1 MNLSTLLRGG
11 ALALSTLLPAPL
23 AAQVQLPNFAPAA
36 HLHTAPAPAP
46 TAEAAAIGTIA
57 AVVADPD
64 GLPWAV
70 GPDYKA
76 ALQRGGIDFVP
87 ALPSAPAN
95 RVFRLRLDRIRRG
108 SDVLHQADRGV
119 SAPAP
124 SWQGQDVAYERGG
137 IVERYRVDAR
147 GLELS
152 FVFAERP
159 IGDGD
164 LIVRCDVDGG
174 LRPEALADGTL
185 RFTDGAHGGVH
196 IGHVTGI
203 DARGERCPG
212 GLAVVDDQL
221 ELRLPDAFVDR
232 AQFPL
237 VLDPWLSAAS
247 LVPQGGGNDSFVQG
261 TTGGAQYASFT
272 TWVFCRT
279 FSASDSDVYVVNS
292 NSPSL
297 LLGFANSASLVET
310 APVCA
315 CTAAIWQPVVWQE
328 GPTATGPWTVRVRP
342 FYVVQGL
349 PLQPVTTVAAVGERA
364 SVSSRRDGVASALIS
379 YVEPGVGL
387 RVRSYTAPTTLGAA
401 QTVVSTAN
409 GDAIWGTPRLTNSY
423 DNNAVAGLI
432 YEIAPAIAPNLGTL
446 NVLALNVQGQT
457 VGSANLVVANGSNF
471 DPAIAGNGSHFL
483 AAYTRFGQLLQVR
496 LTWSGTTLTAF
507 PATQFDTVPGKRPS
521 MSWCGDRYVVA
532 WGRGTA
538 TAGDDEIVVGDYL
551 PDGSLLRPL
560 QALPTVAQP
569 NQREPSVISGWAV
582 GGDPLRA
589 IVCWSETP
597 QGGGSGTACTRAF
610 LTMQGG
616 TPVNLGGSCL
626 GNSCTS
632 LLPCGYTQGAFA
644 PGNQTFQIRLQYQDQ
659 TAPFALLNLSDGS
672 QPPISCGP
680 CSLMLPLVSI
690 VVPNAPGELSYTWP
704 LPFAFNALG
713 FQLEFQWVMFGT
725 TSSPCS
731 LVPNVVAYNR
741 VRVPFAE

>member
-1 MNLSTLLRGG
+1 MRNLPLLTLMLGWS
-11 ALALSTLLPAPL
+11 ALLPAQHVHSPEANAIANL
-23 AAQVQLPNFAPAA
+23 AGV
-36 HLHTAPAPAP
+36 T
-46 TAEAAAIGTIA
+46 T
-57 AVVADPD
+57 DPD
-64 GLPWAV
+64 GTPWAV

-76 ALQRGGIDFVP
+76 ALRPGGIDFVP
-87 ALPSAPAN
+87 ALPKAPHN
-95 RVFRLRLDRIRRG
+95 RIWSLRLQRITRG
-108 SDVLHQADRGV
+108 TELLHAAATGG

-124 SWQGQDVAYERGG
+124 RWQGQDVSYDRSG
-137 IVERYRVDAR
+137 IVEHYRVAPR

-152 FVFAERP
+152 FVFADRP
-159 IGDGD
+159 AGDGD
-164 LIVRCDVDGG
+164 LVVRCAVAGG
-174 LRPEALADGTL
+174 LSPETLADGTL
-185 RFTDGAHGGVH
+185 RFGDGEFGGVH
-196 IGHVTGI
+196 VGHVTGI
-203 DARGERCPG
+203 DAAGERCRG
-212 GLAVVDDQL
+212 GIAVVDGQL

-237 VLDPWLSAAS
+237 VLDPWLSTAS

-261 TTGGAQYASFT
+261 VTGGAQYATFT

-328 GPTATGPWTVRVRP
+328 GPTANGPWTVKVRP
-342 FYVVQGL
+342 FFVSQGL
-349 PLQPVTTVAAVGERA
+349 PLQPVTTVAAVGERV
-364 SVSSRRDGVASALIS
+364 SVSSRLDSIGIASALIS

-387 RVRSYTAPTTLGAA
+387 QVRSYTAPTTLGAV
-401 QTVVSTAN
+401 QTVVPTT
-409 GDAIWGTPRLTNSY
+409 GGEAIRGTPRLTNTY
-423 DNNAVAGLI
+423 GNNAVAGLI

-446 NVLALNVQGQT
+446 NVLALNLQGQT
-457 VGSANLVVANGSNF
+457 VGSANLVVANGANF

-483 AAYTRFGQLLQVR
+483 AAYTRFGQLQQVR
-496 LTWSGTTLTAF
+496 LNWSGTALTAF

-521 MSWCGDRYVVA
+521 MSWCGDRYLVA
-532 WGRGTA
+532 WGRSTA
-538 TAGDDEIVVGDYL
+538 TVGDDEIVIGDYL

-560 QALPTVAQP
+560 QTLPTVAQP
-569 NQREPSVISGWAV
+569 NQREPSVISGWACN
-582 GGDPLRA
+582 GDPLRA

-597 QGGGSGTACTRAF
+597 VGGGSGTACTRTF

-659 TAPFALLNLSDGS
+659 TAPFALLNLSDSS
-672 QPPISCGP
+672 QAPIGCGP
-680 CSLMLPLVSI
+680 CNLMLPLVTQ
-690 VVPNAPGELSYTWP
+690 VVPNAPGELSYTWA
-704 LPFAFNALG
+704 LPFNYSLVG

-725 TSSPCS
+725 TTSPCP